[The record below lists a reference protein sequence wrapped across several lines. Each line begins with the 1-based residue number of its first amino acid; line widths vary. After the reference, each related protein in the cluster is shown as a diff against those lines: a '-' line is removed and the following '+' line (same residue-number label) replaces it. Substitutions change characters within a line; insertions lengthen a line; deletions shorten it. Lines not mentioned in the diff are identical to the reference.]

1 MERRNR
7 GKSSSASFKLTQYK
21 FITLL
26 MQAIVLYPVAE
37 NKEYTTLIKEMLEK
51 TGISKDRMTRELV
64 LSFGINNA
72 YMFTIEDA
80 PIPAPSSRSQISSM
94 SHSKI

>member
-1 MERRNR
+1 
-7 GKSSSASFKLTQYK
+7 
-21 FITLL
+21 
-26 MQAIVLYPVAE
+26 MQAILLYPVAE

-51 TGISKDRMTRELV
+51 TGISKDWLARELV

-72 YMFTIEDA
+72 YMFAIEDG

-94 SHSKI
+94 PHSKI

>member
-1 MERRNR
+1 
-7 GKSSSASFKLTQYK
+7 
-21 FITLL
+21 
-26 MQAIVLYPVAE
+26 MQAILLYPVAE

-51 TGISKDRMTRELV
+51 TGISKARELV

-72 YMFTIEDA
+72 YMFAIEDG

-94 SHSKI
+94 PHSKI